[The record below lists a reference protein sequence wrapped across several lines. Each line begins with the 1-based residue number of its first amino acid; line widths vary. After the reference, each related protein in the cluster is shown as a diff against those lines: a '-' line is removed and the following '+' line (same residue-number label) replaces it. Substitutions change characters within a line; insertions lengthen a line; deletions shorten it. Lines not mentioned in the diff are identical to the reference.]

1 MCGLTIR
8 LNQQTIMKN
17 NLLLIAALFSSTLLF
32 AQDGEFNLDESY
44 AMNLSGTIV
53 LKTSDADITISGSDR
68 TDVRVKVMR
77 KITTKGWTMGTQEFV
92 VEVEERGGNLE
103 IIERSSGSHIS
114 FVGYMSE
121 TYKIDIEAPRGVNL
135 DLDGDDDDYFIS
147 NMDGSIVLD
156 LDDGDADFKNCNG
169 RDFSFDLD
177 DGDIRMDK
185 AAGRL
190 SVRMDDG
197 DLEIDNAAFSRIDA
211 TVNDGDIKLATTLDD
226 DGDYYIRGDD
236 AGIYIVTL
244 GGGGRF
250 DIRHDDSRVSSSNDF
265 EIIREKEEETVLE
278 LAGGNAKFSIR
289 ADDSSIRFTK
299 E

>member
-1 MCGLTIR
+1 
-8 LNQQTIMKN
+8 MKN
-17 NLLLIAALFSSTLLF
+17 NLLLIAALFSSTILF
-32 AQDGEFNLDESY
+32 AQDGEFNLDKTY
-44 AMNLSGTIV
+44 KMNLAGTIV
-53 LKTSDADITISGSDR
+53 LKTSDADITITGTDRSD
-68 TDVRVKVMR
+68 VHVKVHR
-77 KITTKGWTMGTQEFV
+77 KITTKGWTVGSQDFTM
-92 VEVEERGGNLE
+92 EVEERNGNLE
-103 IIERSSGSHIS
+103 IRERSSGSHVS

-135 DLDGDDDDYFIS
+135 DLDGDDDDYYITS
-147 NMDGSIVLD
+147 IDGSIMLD
-156 LDDGDADFKNCNG
+156 LDDGDAEFRNCNG

-211 TVNDGDIKLATTLDD
+211 TVNDGDIKLATTLED
-226 DGDYYIRGDD
+226 DGDYYIRADD
-236 AGIYIVTL
+236 AGLYIVVL

-250 DIRHDDSRVSSSNDF
+250 DIRHDDTRVSSSGDF

-278 LAGGNAKFSIR
+278 LAGGNAKFNIR
-289 ADDSSIRFTK
+289 TDDSHIRFTK

>member
-1 MCGLTIR
+1 
-8 LNQQTIMKN
+8 MKKY
-17 NLLLIAALFSSTLLF
+17 LLLAAGLFSASILS
-32 AQDGEFNLDESY
+32 AQDGEFNLDKTY
-44 AMNLSGTIV
+44 KMNLSGTIV
-53 LKTSDADITISGSDR
+53 LKTSDADVTITGSDR
-68 TDVRVKVMR
+68 SDVHVKVTR
-77 KITTKGWTMGTQEFV
+77 KITTKGWTMGTQDFT

-103 IIERSSGSHIS
+103 IIERSSGSHVT

-147 NMDGSIVLD
+147 NIDGSVILD

-197 DLEIDNAAFSRIDA
+197 DLEIDNAALTRIDA
-211 TVNDGDIKLATTLDD
+211 TVNDGDIKIATSLED

-236 AGIYIVTL
+236 AGLYIVIL
-244 GGGGRF
+244 GGGGTF
-250 DIRHDDSRVSSSNDF
+250 DIRHDDTRVSASSSF
-265 EIIREKEEETVLE
+265 EFIREKEEETVLE
-278 LAGGNAKFSIR
+278 LAGGKARFNIKT
-289 ADDSSIRFTK
+289 DDSHIRFSK

>member
-1 MCGLTIR
+1 
-8 LNQQTIMKN
+8 MKKI
-17 NLLLIAALFSSTLLF
+17 LLLAVTLLTVTQLS
-32 AQDGEFNLDESY
+32 AQDDEFNLDKSY

-53 LKTSDADITISGSDR
+53 LKTSDADITITGSDR

-77 KITTKGWTMGTQEFV
+77 NIKTKGWTVGNQEFS

-103 IIERSSGSHIS
+103 IIERSSGSHVS

-147 NMDGSIVLD
+147 NIDGDIMLD

-169 RDFSFDLD
+169 RDFSFNLD

-197 DLEIDNAAFSRIDA
+197 DLEIDNAAFTRIDA
-211 TVNDGDIKLATTLDD
+211 TVNDGDIKLATTLEDE
-226 DGDYYIRGDD
+226 GDYYIRGDD
-236 AGIYIVTL
+236 AGLYIVIL

-250 DIRHDDSRVSSSNDF
+250 DIRHDDTRVSAGSGF
-265 EIIREKEEETVLE
+265 EFIREKEEETVLE
-278 LAGGNAKFSIR
+278 LAGGNAKFTIR
-289 ADDSSIRFTK
+289 TDDSNIRFTK